1 MIIHFKKTILIF
13 VLSVC
18 FNMFYINPECGRC
31 CKRESKVNNQQGNTQ
46 CCKSCKG
53 NKFQDV
59 NSGSKEIK
67 RDGGIKNNNIK
78 NNVNYAEIRKIENN
92 NEMTDAE
99 IEKLV
104 KEQKEVEER
113 IKKEQEEKKKK
124 EEERLK
130 KQKEEEERLRK
141 EQEEK
146 AKKEEEERLRKEQ
159 EEQKKKE
166 EERKRKLEEEKQRKE
181 AEEKLKEEEAKRLE
195 EQKKKEEERKRKLE
209 EEQRLKEERIKKE
222 QEEKAKKEE
231 EERLKKLKEEQD
243 RKQKEAEE
251 KQKEEEERKRKLEEE
266 KQRKEQEEKARL
278 EKEEAEKRQK
288 EEEERIKKEQEEK
301 AKKEEEERL
310 EKQQKE
316 LERQK
321 ELEKQQKELE
331 RQKELEKQQK
341 ELERLER
348 EKKEKEEKERLEKE
362 KKEKEEK
369 ERLEREKKK
378 KEEEEKKKK
387 EEEGKKKQRELDE
400 WRKKYSKVEYYK
412 KEVEEI
418 IKKIKNDDQLCNV
431 IENIRGIRGNCNAI
445 RHFFV
450 TMEKGEYKKNI
461 EQFLNGNNNYIYSK
475 LDEINKNINNSK
487 NNDEERRV
495 NFLKSLPKDKKY
507 EKTAETEIE
516 KSKYAIELYNVPF
529 FSTYHG
535 VGCVMIPFAF
545 ELTKDYEGIFPEK
558 MIEIVNNKLRGNNI
572 KDKDFH
578 IYFCYQYFVNPSIK
592 NIDVITDLLFRP
604 HYFIAKEEIDNWQR
618 KKEDPNN
625 KKFIYNPDTKHPRNE
640 NICVVFGYNKCLFDG
655 IIDDF
660 ALHDSRL
667 SAHDP
672 IVGLISKKTVNNIPV
687 FYSFVLEKDK
697 KIAAMTIHFFKFI
710 EDGFKSNIGDEI
722 AKYHF
727 KTIGDAI
734 NFASTHND
742 TDVANFLKGI
752 IKENAK

>member
-159 EEQKKKE
+159 
-166 EERKRKLEEEKQRKE
+166 
-181 AEEKLKEEEAKRLE
+181 E

>member
-348 EKKEKEEKERLEKE
+348 E

>member
-130 KQKEEEERLRK
+130 KQKEEEERIRK